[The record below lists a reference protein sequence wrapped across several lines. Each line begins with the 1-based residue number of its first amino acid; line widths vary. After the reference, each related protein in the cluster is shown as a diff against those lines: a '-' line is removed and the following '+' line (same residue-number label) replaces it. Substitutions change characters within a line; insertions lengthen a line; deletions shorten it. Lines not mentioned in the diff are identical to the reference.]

1 MSIRSAAL
9 AAVFAAAVAAPLYA
23 ASAYVDPDGRF
34 AVGVPDEW
42 IAGKPTDAAS
52 KVAALLAKR
61 TETETFAVCVVAVT
75 ETPVTKSMTQ
85 AEINK
90 ESAVKL
96 GDDFWLA
103 SYKAQG
109 AQDVVI
115 SSSAVRDAHSG
126 RKVQTVS
133 AEFSIA
139 QTAGGTM
146 RFKSR
151 EELHMQPGRVH
162 DVGCLS
168 PVAKFDGVKND
179 IEAILL
185 SYDPQGGLTVQGPA
199 VEPSVVTLYARAN
212 FEGVARV
219 VKHQVVNVG
228 GRTGSITVS
237 GAGAWQV
244 CEGASFT
251 GPCTIV
257 ASAKSASG
265 HGVLNVG
272 SLRPVAATPA
282 QGVESAAATNRATL
296 LNEALRQF
304 GSK

>member
-23 ASAYVDPDGRF
+23 ASAYVDPEGRF
-34 AVGVPDEW
+34 AIGVPDEW
-42 IAGKPTDAAS
+42 IGGKPTDNR
-52 KVAALLAKR
+52 VAALLAKR
-61 TETETFAVCVVAVT
+61 TETELFAVCVVVLT
-75 ETPVTKSMTQ
+75 DTPGTKSMTQ
-85 AEINK
+85 ADINR
-90 ESAVKL
+90 EAATKL
-96 GDDFWLA
+96 GDDFWLQV
-103 SYKAQG
+103 YKAQG
-109 AQDVVI
+109 AQDVVV
-115 SSSAVRDAHSG
+115 SSSSVRDTSGG

-133 AEFSIA
+133 AEFSMKQA
-139 QTAGGTM
+139 NGELM

-151 EELHMQPGRVH
+151 EELHAQPGRIH
-162 DVGCLS
+162 DIGCLS
-168 PVAKFDGVKND
+168 PTAKFDSVKDD
-179 IEAILL
+179 IEAVLL

-199 VEPSVVTLYARAN
+199 TEPSVVTLYARAN

-219 VKHQVVNVG
+219 VKNEVVNVAD
-228 GRTGSITVS
+228 RTGSIMVS
-237 GAGAWQV
+237 GLGAWQV

-265 HGVLNVG
+265 YGVLKVG

-282 QGVESAAATNRATL
+282 QGIESAAATNRATL